1 MAEGEKGGWS
11 SKGEGGEEGGVQ
23 SEAGK
28 GQVRQQV
35 SCLLSATRGQ
45 LLCGKALSACAGVDI
60 ACADGSAG
68 HACIVWHI
76 KMNDPLSLR
85 LGVNSPTLD

>member
-1 MAEGEKGGWS
+1 MS
-11 SKGEGGEEGGVQ
+11 
-23 SEAGK
+23 
-28 GQVRQQV
+28 R
-35 SCLLSATRGQ
+35 LLSGLPGPIALWQGT
-45 LLCGKALSACAGVDI
+45 LSACAGVDI
-60 ACADGSAG
+60 AIANADADADADSSAG